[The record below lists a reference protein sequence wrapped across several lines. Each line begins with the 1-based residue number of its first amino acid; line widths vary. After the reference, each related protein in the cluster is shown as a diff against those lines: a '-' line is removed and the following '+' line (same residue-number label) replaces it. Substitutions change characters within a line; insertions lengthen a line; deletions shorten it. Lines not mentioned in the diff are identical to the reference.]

1 MTILPGGPNANHRLS
16 LIAGRIEFY
25 MSANTLQAFD
35 AVSQNIPTV
44 SVAAIFQKDPQVL
57 IAHPGSGFDSFE
69 KLQGRI
75 LLIGA
80 GGRVTYWPFLRK
92 KYGLK
97 DEQLRPYNFQMAPF
111 LANPNAVQQ
120 GFLSSEPYSIAQAL
134 GREPEVMLIADAG
147 FSAYQTTIAISRKLA
162 QEKKD
167 LVQRFVDATLEG
179 WAQYLRGGA
188 ATDAANAMIKRD
200 NPDQTDDRIAY
211 AIKVLNQRGIVMSGD
226 ALTGGIGAYALGVD
240 QQLHAEAEKQH
251 SGQPG
256 NHRLGMMS
264 MLSADNAN
272 ITARDIVSFLKQI
285 RRNISGPLL
294 IVWDKGTVHDR
305 SKDVRDYLAK
315 HPEIHTERFPSYA
328 PELNPVELIWSTTK
342 YGRMAN
348 FTPVNTNQL
357 RSRLCEEMA
366 RLRNRKDLLAS
377 FIQHALPDL
386 RLWG

>member
-1 MTILPGGPNANHRLS
+1 MLTPVVRRGYGPRARTPILDAWDRRD
-16 LIAGRIEFY
+16 RI
-25 MSANTLQAFD
+25 S
-35 AVSQNIPTV
+35 AVSAITV
-44 SVAAIFQKDPQVL
+44 S
-57 IAHPGSGFDSFE
+57 
-69 KLQGRI
+69 
-75 LLIGA
+75 
-80 GGRVTYWPFLRK
+80 
-92 KYGLK
+92 
-97 DEQLRPYNFQMAPF
+97 
-111 LANPNAVQQ
+111 
-120 GFLSSEPYSIAQAL
+120 
-134 GREPEVMLIADAG
+134 
-147 FSAYQTTIAISRKLA
+147 
-162 QEKKD
+162 
-167 LVQRFVDATLEG
+167 
-179 WAQYLRGGA
+179 
-188 ATDAANAMIKRD
+188 
-200 NPDQTDDRIAY
+200 
-211 AIKVLNQRGIVMSGD
+211 
-226 ALTGGIGAYALGVD
+226 
-240 QQLHAEAEKQH
+240 
-251 SGQPG
+251 PG

-315 HPEIHTERFPSYA
+315 HPEIHTEKFPSYA